1 MLTCSRA
8 TAVTVHARHAAAGLL
23 LGMAIYAPATP
34 LRAEGLVV
42 GGCVGGRWSVNC
54 VARWGAPG
62 DPYVR
67 QIPEPA
73 GEVARAKATER
84 EHRWQE
90 RCHPTISQDLLG
102 VPRYRYAAPGC
113 EFGVI
118 D

>member
-1 MLTCSRA
+1 MRTWSKA
-8 TAVTVHARHAAAGLL
+8 TAVTIHARRAAAGVL
-23 LGMAIYAPATP
+23 LGITIFAPAVP
-34 LRAEGLVV
+34 VRAEGLVV
-42 GGCVGGRWSVNC
+42 GGCVGGRGGLNC
-54 VARWGAPG
+54 VARWGTSG

-67 QIPEPA
+67 QIPEPT
-73 GEVARAKATER
+73 GEAARAKATER

-90 RCHPTISQDLLG
+90 RCRPTIAQDVLG